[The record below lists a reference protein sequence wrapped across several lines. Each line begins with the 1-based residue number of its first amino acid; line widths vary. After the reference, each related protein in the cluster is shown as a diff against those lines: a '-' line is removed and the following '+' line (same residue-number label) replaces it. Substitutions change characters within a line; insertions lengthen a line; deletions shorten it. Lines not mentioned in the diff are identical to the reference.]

1 MYKYINI
8 KYSICYTKI
17 NIFFFSCVFSSF
29 IHLLDRVSLVPQ
41 AVSCSELLPL
51 PVAQHLGATGL
62 CPHQLLSKGTS
73 LWGKNIAFR
82 QLLQNIKYLIIYKII
97 KYLVYFQKL
106 NLIKLDSFLQVL
118 LTFIVIH
125 EVLNVQQ

>member
-1 MYKYINI
+1 M
-8 KYSICYTKI
+8 
-17 NIFFFSCVFSSF
+17 
-29 IHLLDRVSLVPQ
+29 SLVPQ

-82 QLLQNIKYLIIYKII
+82 QLLQNNKYLIIYKII

-125 EVLNVQQ
+125 EVAERTSSELPFHVNCFSEGVIGLHGVRTLRWLRRI